1 MKFAVVALIGVAAA
15 EKQACIKNVK
25 IFQDSACMQE
35 ADMTAEVKK
44 AQWSMLAGFKTV
56 CIDGEMSAM
65 PTNQLDKCQSLPNGQ
80 SAMYFSE
87 TQLGDDA
94 KKDDAKKDDAKKPAT
109 DAKKDDA
116 KKAGAKFMAAGAAAV

>member
-1 MKFAVVALIGVAAA
+1 MKFAVVALLGAVAA

-25 IFQDSACMQE
+25 LFKDSACTQE

-56 CIDGEMSAM
+56 CVDGEMSAM

-87 TQLGDDA
+87 TQLGETA
-94 KKDDAKKDDAKKPAT
+94 EGTGKPAKGT
-109 DAKKDDA
+109 GETTNKP
-116 KKAGAKFMAAGAAAV
+116 AAE